1 MWKDPAPLSSA
12 LQLDRA
18 AESATTHVVH
28 RDVAG
33 DTRVPVSP
41 LWVSFVLGWSLVFG
55 ITLVLLVRR
64 HPAPLP
70 LTAASALIGILA
82 GLYLWLTL
90 RGGLQQQ
97 DLTPAG
103 PSARSLRVRLVVLA
117 AMALLIT
124 CLVALFPK
132 YGLSWLTQHAIV
144 AAGLALPPRWAVP
157 TMGVLLAFS
166 IALACLAGGRCD
178 PMLLI
183 QAAFGAGALAIRQ
196 LTIAVAELHI
206 ARDELAHLAVAEE
219 RLRFARDLHDLLGHS
234 LSVIVLKSEL
244 ASRLLRLA
252 PERAASEVADVER
265 TARDALRQV
274 RSAVLGYRRPELGS
288 ELSNARELLL
298 AAGIAPSI
306 EFDAGP
312 LPEALDGLLAWV
324 VREGVTNVIRHSRA
338 RHCSIRIEQSRE
350 RASVEIR
357 DDGRGADAAVTR
369 AGSGLVGLTER
380 LAAHGGTL
388 TASASHQDGFTLLA
402 EVPLP
407 AATRGVGS

>member
-1 MWKDPAPLSSA
+1 
-12 LQLDRA
+12 
-18 AESATTHVVH
+18 
-28 RDVAG
+28 
-33 DTRVPVSP
+33 
-41 LWVSFVLGWSLVFG
+41 
-55 ITLVLLVRR
+55 
-64 HPAPLP
+64 
-70 LTAASALIGILA
+70 
-82 GLYLWLTL
+82 
-90 RGGLQQQ
+90 
-97 DLTPAG
+97 
-103 PSARSLRVRLVVLA
+103 
-117 AMALLIT
+117 
-124 CLVALFPK
+124 
-132 YGLSWLTQHAIV
+132 
-144 AAGLALPPRWAVP
+144 
-157 TMGVLLAFS
+157 
-166 IALACLAGGRCD
+166 
-178 PMLLI
+178 
-183 QAAFGAGALAIRQ
+183 
-196 LTIAVAELHI
+196 
-206 ARDELAHLAVAEE
+206 LAHLAVAEE

-244 ASRLLRLA
+244 ASRLLKLA
-252 PERAASEVADVER
+252 PERAVSEVADVER

-369 AGSGLVGLTER
+369 DGSGLVGLTER

-388 TASASHQDGFTLLA
+388 TASASQPAGFTLLA